1 MRAYRDCISN
11 FKNLNIGSI
20 GVMDVDS
27 EFEKKCKKNKMRS
40 RSPTARTRFSPVFA
54 PGA

>member
-11 FKNLNIGSI
+11 FQNLNKGSM
-20 GVMDVDS
+20 GVMDS
-27 EFEKKCKKNKMRS
+27 EFEKNCKKIRC
-40 RSPTARTRFSPVFA
+40 ARAVRLRGRAFSPVFA